1 MTGFQKNDFIEME
14 FTAKEKDGEIF
25 DSNRREV
32 LEKLHEEHDHKIE
45 TKPFIFSLGQEMF
58 LKGVDD
64 FLIGKSTESYTIE
77 VAPEDAFG
85 KRNPQL
91 IQMVSLNFFKKSNIQ
106 PEEGTMMNFDGK
118 LGKIITISGG
128 RVLVDFNNPLAGKDV
143 IYDIKILRKVDDL
156 SEKLKSFIE
165 FLFKKD
171 LAFEIKDKQLVI
183 KVEDEMKKFVEMF
196 KDKFKEIF
204 DLELVTEE
212 KGLGA
217 NESKTE
223 EKEEN

>member
-106 PEEGTMMNFDGK
+106 PEKGTMMNFDGK

-156 SEKLKSFIE
+156 SEKIKSFIE